1 MTNSPVGGKNRLTR
15 NAALLVKSRVALSE
29 ATWLKY
35 HRGTGRVPGDDTW
48 PGKQKDYLKD
58 FTINVNQEIDFF
70 LTEAMA
76 AAKEVG
82 DQITLTVNSKEVNPT
97 SSASGWN
104 PFFEMYNSKNLE
116 DLSEVVFWKAYDKAL
131 SVNHNATYY
140 TSRGGGNYGFTKGYV
155 KTFLMEN
162 GLPWYAS
169 NSQYQGDDHI
179 YKEFQNRDYRL
190 RLFSASELDRLQ
202 MKQEPVES
210 DPTTWNLS
218 LIHI

>member
-1 MTNSPVGGKNRLTR
+1 M
-15 NAALLVKSRVALSE
+15 
-29 ATWLKY
+29 
-35 HRGTGRVPGDDTW
+35 PGDDTW

-116 DLSEVVFWKAYDKAL
+116 DLSEVVFWK
-131 SVNHNATYY
+131 
-140 TSRGGGNYGFTKGYV
+140 
-155 KTFLMEN
+155 
-162 GLPWYAS
+162 
-169 NSQYQGDDHI
+169 
-179 YKEFQNRDYRL
+179 
-190 RLFSASELDRLQ
+190 
-202 MKQEPVES
+202 
-210 DPTTWNLS
+210 S
-218 LIHI
+218 L